1 MREITISVDEKA
13 LEQFE
18 EYSKTG
24 IPRLEVTDAYP
35 DDDEEWYRMEDMGGG
50 IYTKSEGVGG
60 VILAMAQAY
69 MNLCDECFDLDTYEA
84 IEDDGDDEEDEE
96 DEEDDDE

>member
-35 DDDEEWYRMEDMGGG
+35 DDDEE
-50 IYTKSEGVGG
+50 
-60 VILAMAQAY
+60 
-69 MNLCDECFDLDTYEA
+69 
-84 IEDDGDDEEDEE
+84 
-96 DEEDDDE
+96 